1 MKCLQCDTLF
11 EPKRKTAQ
19 FCSSYC
25 RVKYNRSKAAEDGDP
40 SVVWDGSECNTNAEE
55 PPKPRKPSTSH
66 VVLLKQRVKER
77 ILGKAEGHSTTPCAS
92 SDAVD
97 SDVPPAFDP
106 MVNVL
111 HPEKWND
118 QDSAHWQKVGE
129 ETIDSL
135 RKQSEHLEDATAG
148 LPVDALPSKITQT
161 QLKELRDKLVEDE
174 KTNSHLPL
182 AYWGGHNL
190 PVEDST
196 AINQQA
202 KAVISKVPT
211 CKPGSELARL
221 ENSQLKGKKAQPKG
235 GES

>member
-25 RVKYNRSKAAEDGDP
+25 RVKYNRSKAAEEGDP
-40 SVVWDGSECNTNAEE
+40 SVVWGEE
-55 PPKPRKPSTSH
+55 KFPDAGILPTPKKPSTSH

-77 ILGKAEGHSTTPCAS
+77 ILGKAGGHSTNPCAS
-92 SDAVD
+92 SDASD
-97 SDVPPAFDP
+97 SDVPPA
-106 MVNVL
+106 
-111 HPEKWND
+111 
-118 QDSAHWQKVGE
+118 
-129 ETIDSL
+129 
-135 RKQSEHLEDATAG
+135 
-148 LPVDALPSKITQT
+148 
-161 QLKELRDKLVEDE
+161 DKLQEMIDTADQLEASPEFTKNYKSVLTNLKNLPEGMGFNYQKPPTMVWDGCIWHNEGASKEE
-174 KTNSHLPL
+174 KEAIRKNLLGAWSSTV
-182 AYWGGHNL
+182 L

-221 ENSQLKGKKAQPKG
+221 EKSQLKNTKKKD
-235 GES
+235 